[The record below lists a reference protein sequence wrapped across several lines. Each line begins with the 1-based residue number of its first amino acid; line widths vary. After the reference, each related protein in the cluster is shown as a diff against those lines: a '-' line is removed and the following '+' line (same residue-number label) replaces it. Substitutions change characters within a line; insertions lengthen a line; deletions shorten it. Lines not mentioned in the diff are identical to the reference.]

1 MCYDSLGEGALQIA
15 KQSQTPLQIC
25 VSTCIDKYVQFSY
38 VCFELKYKQHFLE
51 LRQRITGIWVAQKC
65 LAHLRAT
72 PKLRFHNK
80 SWMLFSMCKH
90 MGWCLSTGIMKNDPL
105 PTCLRRLGWV
115 GTGVLVLAEECCSF
129 FFFYLVGI
137 LLTHFNSHSSL
148 KRPLHCSSHLLWF
161 VF

>member
-1 MCYDSLGEGALQIA
+1 MLWLPGRRSTTNSKTKSNTSANMC
-15 KQSQTPLQIC
+15 
-25 VSTCIDKYVQFSY
+25 
-38 VCFELKYKQHFLE
+38 VCLHWQVCTVLLCMFELKYKQHFLE

-80 SWMLFSMCKH
+80 SWMVFSMCKH
-90 MGWCLSTGIMKNDPL
+90 MGWCLSTGIIMKNDPL